1 LIEKRP
7 SNKNNTYVVETKQH
21 AAKVDGKPG
30 GRPRILRGKRIFRAV
45 LREPRRPWEWIGEK
59 KFVFQHAVIQ
69 PKLNL
74 QEKKVKKNFG
84 VSENGCIFAPA
95 FDRGARP

>member
-1 LIEKRP
+1 M
-7 SNKNNTYVVETKQH
+7 NKNNTYVVETKQH
-21 AAKVDGKPG
+21 AAKVEEKPG
-30 GRPRILRGKRIFRAV
+30 GRPRILRGKRNFRVV
-45 LREPRRPWEWIGEK
+45 LREPRRPWEGIGEK
-59 KFVFQHAVIQ
+59 KFGFQRAVIQ
-69 PKLNL
+69 PKLNF

>member
-1 LIEKRP
+1 MQRKSKKSRAGDPEFCAEKGISGLFCGSR
-7 SNKNNTYVVETKQH
+7 
-21 AAKVDGKPG
+21 G
-30 GRPRILRGKRIFRAV
+30 GLGRGLVK
-45 LREPRRPWEWIGEK
+45 K
-59 KFVFQHAVIQ
+59 KFGFQRAVIQ
-69 PKLNL
+69 SKLKF

>member
-1 LIEKRP
+1 MRVKR
-7 SNKNNTYVVETKQH
+7 N
-21 AAKVDGKPG
+21 
-30 GRPRILRGKRIFRAV
+30 FRAV
-45 LREPRRPWEWIGEK
+45 LREPRRPVEGIGEK
-59 KFVFQHAVIQ
+59 KFGFQSTVIQ
-69 PKLNL
+69 SKLKF